1 MRLRSQLTFSILLVC
16 MLTVVLISVLA
27 HISVNRQFE
36 AYFTEQG
43 TQRSREI
50 VRDLQSQY
58 DQKLK
63 GWSDNYLHTLGM
75 YSLYDG
81 YILKIYDAAGNMR
94 WDAEHHDMTLCA
106 EIMDEIAVR
115 MKTVK
120 SAGGFVSHT
129 YDIASNNEKVGT
141 VSITYYGP
149 YFFGES
155 EYRFQS
161 ALNFVLLYIG
171 AFALA
176 CSVVVGFLLARRI
189 ARPITKTAGIAKEI
203 ARGNYEIRFESDT
216 KTRELNDL
224 VHAINALAD
233 ALGEQERLRKRLTAD
248 VSHELRTPLTTV
260 GAHLEAMMEGIW
272 EPTPE
277 RLKSCHEEILRLNT
291 LAEDLGNL
299 AKIEGEP
306 APLRKVPADL
316 LELARSVSTA
326 QEAEWKKKKLSL
338 QIAGESTVVQ
348 ADPDRLR
355 QVIANL
361 LSNAIKYTPE
371 NGHIRILVKDEPESG
386 VIIVEDDGIG
396 ITKDELELVFERFY
410 RTDQSRARKTGGA
423 GIGLAIVKS
432 IVMAH
437 GGTVRAQ
444 SGEKGSVFMVTLPK
458 E

>member
-1 MRLRSQLTFSILLVC
+1 MRLRSQLTLSILLVC

-27 HISVNRQFE
+27 NVSVNRQFA

-43 TQRSREI
+43 AIRSREI
-50 VRDLQSQY
+50 VHDLESQY
-58 DQKLK
+58 DKTLK

-106 EIMDEIAVR
+106 EIMDEITVR
-115 MKTVK
+115 MKTIK

-129 YDIASNNEKVGT
+129 YDIASNNEKVGA

-161 ALNFVLLYIG
+161 ALNSVLLYIG

-189 ARPITKTAGIAKEI
+189 SRPITKTAGIAKEI

-291 LAEDLGNL
+291 LAEDLGSL

-306 APLRKVPADL
+306 APLRKVPTDL
-316 LELARSVSTA
+316 LELVRSVSTA
-326 QEAEWKKKKLSL
+326 QEAEWKKKRLSL
-338 QIAGESTVVQ
+338 QIAGNSTVIQ

-361 LSNAIKYTPE
+361 LSNAIKYTQE

-386 VIIVEDDGIG
+386 VIVMEDDGIG
-396 ITKDELELVFERFY
+396 IPKDELELIFERFY

-432 IVMAH
+432 IVTAH

-444 SGEKGSVFMVTLPK
+444 SGEKGSVFTVTLPK